1 MGRFWTFL
9 TVLLA
14 LVALLPGRLRADQ
27 DSALGTLEDKGLK
40 KSVSNFA
47 LPEETDFSKQMRA
60 AESLKKKLVD
70 AQREAAEATKKV
82 DDKKKTIVTY
92 LQQRRALRPQVDMAR
107 TPAERNKIVNALN
120 ELGDRVSLMQQSDA
134 EEKAMASARAA
145 ANKLTEEYVEQI
157 LHLRQLY
164 NKVKAKYDALAA
176 DPEVAQAIDEF
187 NKDAAKKLALGPT
200 MGFTA
205 AGRKLKALEEVVLS
219 ESINLRRGPGGLWYV
234 SVVFNGKY
242 AEEMAI
248 DTGASIIALPAKMAR
263 DAGLMPTA
271 DAPKVQLQMADGHTV
286 EGRMIYADKVRV
298 GKFTAE
304 HVECSVLPPE
314 FSDAAPLLG
323 LSFWRNFTFKIDNEK
338 AKLVMSKVDVP
349 EKTGRT
355 SRGRK
360 PSAE

>member
-1 MGRFWTFL
+1 MGRFCTFL
-9 TVLLA
+9 TLLLA
-14 LVALLPGRLRADQ
+14 LAVLPPGRLRADQ
-27 DSALGTLEDKGLK
+27 QSALGTLEEKGLK

-47 LPEETDFSKQMRA
+47 LPEETDFNKQMRA
-60 AESLKKKLVD
+60 TESLKKKLLD
-70 AQREAAEATKKV
+70 AQREATEATKKV
-82 DDKKKTIVTY
+82 DDKKKTIVAY
-92 LQQRRALRPQVDMAR
+92 LQQRRALRAQVDMAR
-107 TPAERNKIVNALN
+107 NVNEHNKIINAMN
-120 ELGDRVSLMQQSDA
+120 ELGDRISLMQQSDA
-134 EEKAMASARAA
+134 EEKAMTSARAA

-157 LHLRQLY
+157 LHLRQVY
-164 NKVKAKYDALAA
+164 DKIKAQYEALAA
-176 DPEVAQAIDEF
+176 DAEVAQAIDEF
-187 NKDAAKKLALGPT
+187 NKDAPKTLALGPT

-205 AGRKLKALEEVVLS
+205 TGRRLKALEQVVLS
-219 ESINLRRGPGGLWYV
+219 ESIKLRRGPGGLWYV

-248 DTGASIIALPAKMAR
+248 DTGALIIALPAKMAR
-263 DAGLMPTA
+263 DAGLTPTA

-286 EGRMIYADKVRV
+286 EGRMIYAEKVRV

-338 AKLVMSKVDVP
+338 AKLTMSKVDVP
-349 EKTGRT
+349 EKTARPPH
-355 SRGRK
+355 GRK

>member
-1 MGRFWTFL
+1 MGRFCTFL

-14 LVALLPGRLRADQ
+14 LAALLPGRLRADQ
-27 DSALGTLEDKGLK
+27 DSALKTLEDKGLK

-60 AESLKKKLVD
+60 TESMKKKLVD
-70 AQREAAEATKKV
+70 AQREAADATKKV

-92 LQQRRALRPQVDMAR
+92 LQQRRELRAQLEMAR
-107 TPAERNKIVNALN
+107 TVDVHNKIINAMN
-120 ELGDRVSLMQQSDA
+120 ELGDRISLMQQSEA
-134 EEKAMASARAA
+134 EEKAMAASRAA
-145 ANKLTEEYVEQI
+145 ANKLTEGYVEQI
-157 LHLRQLY
+157 LHLRQVY
-164 NKVKAKYDALAA
+164 DKIKAKYDALAA
-176 DPEVAQAIDEF
+176 DPEATQAIEGF
-187 NKDAAKKLALGPT
+187 NKDAPKKLALGPT

-205 AGRKLKALEEVVLS
+205 AGRKLKTLEQVVLS

-263 DAGLMPTA
+263 DAGLTPA
-271 DAPKVQLQMADGHTV
+271 SDAPVVQLQMADGHV
-286 EGRMIYADKVRV
+286 VQGRMVYADKVRV
-298 GKFTAE
+298 GKFAAE

-338 AKLVMSKVDVP
+338 AKLTMSKVDVP
-349 EKTGRT
+349 EKTPRPPH
-355 SRGRK
+355 GRK
-360 PSAE
+360 TTAE